1 MAERRDHGGIFAFA
15 KKDEAAE
22 DEGTITIPED
32 LDDRD
37 AHPDDE
43 LTSLEE
49 SLVEA
54 FGELKESGLLDT
66 ATIESMSELADGLD
80 SVRAEMARRQQADE
94 DAAATIAELS
104 NRVTAQSEGEGDE
117 GDEGAEGA
125 EGDEGADDESEL
137 VETPEPTAE
146 DGEVGGEP
154 APQAVAASTRPA
166 QRVPATVSKERRI
179 NVPLAE
185 VRKRRR
191 AQLAGQAPRQNTI
204 RASADVPGFLA
215 GSELESLQ
223 DLAKAISER
232 SRTTPITQSGNV
244 TGPKVASM
252 MREFEHRVSLDSGS
266 DHVDA
271 VMKAATNQESLV
283 AAGGWCAPSEIMYDF
298 FNIADEDGILDLPT
312 VGISRGGV
320 RFPTSPS
327 LADVFGNVFLWTE
340 TDDIATI
347 TGGPNKPCFR
357 PPCPTFNEE
366 RLECHGVCVTAG
378 NLTEEAYPELIANH
392 LALTMSAHVHVMNL
406 RHIADIVAQST
417 AVDVTEGANPAITA
431 SVLGAVELQV
441 WDYRARY
448 GMADSAI
455 LEVVLPSWVKGQMR
469 SDLAKRNGVDLLA
482 VTDAQLNTWLN
493 LRGVRAQFVQDWQ
506 VRAGDFPGQATP
518 RQDWPAAVS
527 FLLYAAGTFVLGQGM
542 TLDLGVTRDSVLNA
556 ENDHTAAW
564 TEDCRLIARIGHESR
579 VVTVTADNAGNTG
592 AVNITGTGV

>member
-1 MAERRDHGGIFAFA
+1 MAEKRDHVGIFAFA
-15 KKDEAAE
+15 KRDKEEAA
-22 DEGTITIPED
+22 DDGDAIVIPED
-32 LDDRD
+32 LDDRE
-37 AHPDDE
+37 AHTDE
-43 LTSLEE
+43 ALTELEA
-49 SLVEA
+49 SLVSA
-54 FGELKESGLLDT
+54 FEELRESGLLDA
-66 ATIESMSELADGLD
+66 ATIESMSELADGID
-80 SVRAEMARRQQADE
+80 TVRAEQARREQADA

-104 NRVTAQSEGEGDE
+104 NRVTSQDEDEGEGEE
-117 GDEGAEGA
+117 GAEEGAEGA
-125 EGDEGADDESEL
+125 PDEGAEET
-137 VETPEPTAE
+137 VEAPPVE
-146 DGEVGGEP
+146 GETTEP
-154 APQAVAASTRPA
+154 APDAVAASGSKTKLT
-166 QRVPATVSKERRI
+166 VPATVNKERRI
-179 NVPLAE
+179 NVPLSE
-185 VRKRRR
+185 VRARRR
-191 AQLAGQAPRQNTI
+191 RQEFADAPRHNTI

-244 TGPKVASM
+244 TGPKVASI
-252 MREFEHRVSLDSGS
+252 MREFTHRLSIDSGS
-266 DHVDA
+266 DRVDE
-271 VMKAATNQESLV
+271 VLKAATNQESLV
-283 AAGGWCAPSEIMYDF
+283 AAGGWCAPSEILYDF

-312 VGISRGGV
+312 VGISRGGI

-327 LADVFGNVFLWTE
+327 LSDVFGNVFLWTE

-357 PPCPTFNEE
+357 PVCPSFNEE

-406 RHIADIVAQST
+406 RHIADIVSQST

-431 SVLGAVELQV
+431 SVLGGLELQV
-441 WDYRARY
+441 WDYRTKF
-448 GMADSAI
+448 GMADSAV
-455 LEVVLPSWVKGQMR
+455 LEAIFPSWVKGQMR
-469 SDLAKRNGVDLLA
+469 SDLAKRNGVNLID
-482 VTDAQLNTWLN
+482 VTDAMLNSWLN

-506 VRAGDFPGQATP
+506 VRSGDFPGQSTP

-564 TEDCRLIARIGHESR
+564 TEDCRLIAKVGHESR
-579 VVTVTADNAGNTG
+579 VVTVTSDNAGNTG